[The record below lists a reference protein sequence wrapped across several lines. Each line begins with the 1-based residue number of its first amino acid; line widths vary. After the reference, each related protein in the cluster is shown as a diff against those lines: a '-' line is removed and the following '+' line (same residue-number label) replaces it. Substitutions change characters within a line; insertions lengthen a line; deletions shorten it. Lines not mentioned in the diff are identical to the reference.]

1 MARYIIVNAQ
11 KEEQNALVKRL
22 SSRHITEESIN
33 NISYL
38 KYKNDN
44 VEFIMFVSGIG
55 KVNSAYQLTKILSVY
70 PDIKCVFNLGVA
82 GAVNNDLNV
91 GDTLVATKVCYF
103 DVDLTTFNHSRG
115 QFSDLPL
122 YFYSD
127 EKIINKIEKM
137 EIKSVK
143 YGLIISGDTFITKDK
158 ITLDLLSEF
167 DNPLAC
173 DMESAAVAHVCYL
186 ENIPFVIIR
195 SISDKVF
202 EDYNTKVYNS
212 NLATS
217 SSNASKILLK
227 LLDL

>member
-1 MARYIIVNAQ
+1 MTRYIIIHAQ
-11 KEEQNALVKRL
+11 KEEQNALIKKL
-22 SSRHITEESIN
+22 SSKHITEESVN

-38 KYKNDN
+38 RYKVDN
-44 VEFIMFVSGIG
+44 LEFIMFVSGIG
-55 KVNSAYQLTKILSVY
+55 KVNSAYQLAKILSLY
-70 PDIKCVFNLGVA
+70 PDVKCVFNLGVA
-82 GAVNNDLNV
+82 GSVSDNLNV
-91 GDTLVATKVCYF
+91 GDTLIATKVCYF
-103 DVDLTTFNHSRG
+103 DVDLTTFNHARG

-127 EKIINKIEKM
+127 EKIVNRIEKM
-137 EIKSVK
+137 DIKNLK

-202 EDYNTKVYNS
+202 EDYNTKVYNN
-212 NLATS
+212 NLISS